1 MAMVEIDD
9 KELAELRKTAT
20 AGAKATAALDAF
32 QGELKTAK
40 EAAARVPALEAEV
53 GQFKAAQLDGVFKG
67 AGIEDPKVRKLVQ
80 MEFDEQAATDGG
92 EKDLGKWLGG
102 LQAMEP
108 EKRPPL
114 LAPFIKTP
122 AAAGAAGNA
131 AGAGAGAGGQNVELP
146 NLDKGAKGVQGA
158 PAAVTAEQIERMSTA
173 DFAKNFETLKAQI
186 PGLANVNLP
195 GAKPAVTP

>member
-9 KELAELRKTAT
+9 NELAKLRKDAA
-20 AGAKATAALDAF
+20 AGTKATAALEAF
-32 QGELKTAK
+32 QGKLKAAE

-53 GQFKAAQLDGVFKG
+53 GQFKAAQLDATFKG

-92 EKDLGKWLGG
+92 EKDLGKWLSG

-108 EKRPPL
+108 DKRPPL

-122 AAAGAAGNA
+122 AAGT
-131 AGAGAGAGGQNVELP
+131 AGAGAGAGGNAAGTKVDLP

-158 PAAVTAEQIERMSTA
+158 PAAVTAEQIARMTPA
-173 DFAKNFETLKAQI
+173 EFAKNFETLKAQI
-186 PGLANVNLP
+186 PGLANITRPP
-195 GAKPAVTP
+195 GAVTP